1 MLALAC
7 ACACACACARL
18 AYTRVRALLAYMRG
32 RAGPPLTVLLLS
44 PNPQHP
50 STTSFAPDIE
60 ITPELDVQAEEGEV
74 DPRQAAG
81 LGDRGNDESKW
92 VDMELVLPFEQHAV
106 GRPGAASQ

>member
-1 MLALAC
+1 MC
-7 ACACACACARL
+7 
-18 AYTRVRALLAYMRG
+18 AYMRG
-32 RAGPPLTVLLLS
+32 RADRDSTRTPPKPRTPSPALL
-44 PNPQHP
+44 PHPQ
-50 STTSFAPDIE
+50 TSFAPDIE

>member
-1 MLALAC
+1 MCVRVC
-7 ACACACACARL
+7 APCLRTCAD
-18 AYTRVRALLAYMRG
+18 V
-32 RAGPPLTVLLLS
+32 LTHLHTSNRTPSLS
-44 PNPQHP
+44 Q

>member
-1 MLALAC
+1 M
-7 ACACACACARL
+7 
-18 AYTRVRALLAYMRG
+18 
-32 RAGPPLTVLLLS
+32 
-44 PNPQHP
+44 
-50 STTSFAPDIE
+50 
-60 ITPELDVQAEEGEV
+60 QAEEGEV